1 MTDKRKQQL
10 DAFIALLEEND
21 REGAVAF
28 ALGLLERGDVT
39 IPELYEEILAPS
51 LNRIKVPRETE
62 DELIWREHL
71 QSAIVQAV
79 MGACWPFLLLQRQ
92 KYGMPGRN
100 TRVLLVAPEEEYHE
114 IGIRMGMD
122 FFVLLGYQVDY
133 IGCNTPRDTMLNAV
147 KTLKPDLVC
156 ISVTNYLNLAQLPAI
171 IAAVKANKPAPRVFI
186 AGSALA
192 RTGKNALDFGADGA
206 LTSFESI
213 REIREV
219 KQ

>member
-1 MTDKRKQQL
+1 MTEKRKQQL
-10 DAFIALLEEND
+10 DAFIALLEGND

-28 ALGLLERGDVT
+28 ALGLLERGDLT
-39 IPELYEEILAPS
+39 LPELYEDILTPS
-51 LNRIKVPRETE
+51 LNRIEVPRKTE

-71 QSAIVQAV
+71 QTAIVNAV
-79 MGACWPFLLLQRQ
+79 MGACWPFVLSQRQ
-92 KYGMPGRN
+92 AYGLPGKD

-122 FFVLLGYQVDY
+122 FYTLLGYQVDY

-147 KTLKPDLVC
+147 KTLKPDMVS

-171 IAAVKANKPAPRVFI
+171 ISALKALKPAPRVYI

-192 RTGKNALDFGADGA
+192 RTGKSALDFGADGA
-206 LTSFESI
+206 LTSFASI
-213 REIREV
+213 REITEA

>member
-1 MTDKRKQQL
+1 MTDKRKHQL
-10 DAFIALLEEND
+10 DAFITLLEKND

-28 ALGLLERGDVT
+28 ALGLLERGDATV
-39 IPELYEEILAPS
+39 PELYEEILAPS
-51 LNRIKVPRETE
+51 LNRIEVPRSTE
-62 DELIWREHL
+62 DELIWREHM

-79 MGACWPFLLLQRQ
+79 IGACWPFVLSQRQ
-92 KYGMPGRN
+92 TYGLPGKN
-100 TRVLLVAPEEEYHE
+100 TRVMLVAPEEEYHE

-122 FFVLLGYQVDY
+122 FYALLGYQVDY

-147 KTLKPDLVC
+147 DTLKPDLVS

-171 IAAVKANKPAPRVFI
+171 ISALKALKPAPRVYI

-192 RTGKNALDFGADGA
+192 RTGKSALDFGADGA
-206 LTSFESI
+206 LTSFAAI
-213 REIREV
+213 REITEA